1 MSVLSVESV
10 NRQALQQEIASS
22 RVPLLIDF
30 WAPWCGPCRM
40 FAPTIDRVA
49 ASQAGRVK
57 VLKVNIDEE
66 PELAQQFGV
75 MSIPTLVL
83 LKEGAV
89 AARSVGVQPEQAVL
103 RMLEN

>member
-57 VLKVNIDEE
+57 VLKVNIGEE